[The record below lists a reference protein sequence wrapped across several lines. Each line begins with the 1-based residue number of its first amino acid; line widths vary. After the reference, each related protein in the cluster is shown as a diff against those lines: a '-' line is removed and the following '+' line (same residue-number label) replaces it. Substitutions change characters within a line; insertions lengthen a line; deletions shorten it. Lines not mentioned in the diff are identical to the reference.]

1 MIRFLASRVVES
13 LIVLLAMSFA
23 VYGLI
28 GLMPGDPLDLMIA
41 ADPKMTP
48 EGAAK
53 LRALYGLDRPIIA
66 RYADWLSLAAQG
78 DFGPS
83 RLHGRPVPE
92 VIAPALLNT
101 VYLMGAAFVLSL
113 LIGLPAGLLAG
124 ARPRSSLDYIVNVAA
139 FAGVSLPSFW
149 LGLLLIIVFA
159 VLLGVLPA
167 GGLGVVETG
176 WAETLRH
183 MILPVATLAVAGIA
197 GQARYMRSAMAETL
211 RQDYI
216 RTARAKGASE
226 PRVVLGHAL
235 RNALIPVATVIA
247 LDFGAL
253 FSGALITETIFSYPG
268 MGRLI
273 FEAIMGNDFN
283 LALVTLLFATLL
295 TLLANLAADA
305 AYVALDPR
313 LSFAE
318 RDS

>member
-1 MIRFLASRVVES
+1 MIRFLAGRVAQS
-13 LIVLLAMSFA
+13 LAVLLVMSFA

-28 GLMPGDPLDLMIA
+28 GLMPGDPVDLMIA

-48 EGAAK
+48 DGAAK
-53 LRALYGLDRPIIA
+53 LRALYGLDRPILA
-66 RYADWLSLAAQG
+66 RYADWLGQAVQG

-92 VIAPALLNT
+92 VIAPALFNT
-101 VYLMGAAFVLSL
+101 VRLMGAAFVLSL

-124 ARPRSSLDYIVNVAA
+124 ARPRSAVDYIVNVAA

-159 VLLGVLPA
+159 VLWGVLPA
-167 GGLGVVETG
+167 GGMGVVETG
-176 WAETLRH
+176 WADTARH
-183 MILPVATLAVAGIA
+183 MILPVATLGIAGIA
-197 GQARYMRSAMAETL
+197 GQARYMRAAMAETL

-216 RTARAKGASE
+216 RTARAKGAGE

-235 RNALIPVATVIA
+235 RNALIPVVTVIA

-273 FEAIMGNDFN
+273 FESVMGNDFN
-283 LALVTLLFATLL
+283 LALVALLFATAL
-295 TLLANLAADA
+295 TLIANLAADA

-313 LSFAE
+313 VSFEE
-318 RDS
+318 REI